1 MQTSENNFTSS
12 GSEKASGLENS
23 VMEGEAKE
31 AWPDNQKRSDHQ
43 KGSIM
48 LGWLKVI
55 GKSHM
60 CITQNI

>member
-12 GSEKASGLENS
+12 VSEEATGLENS

-31 AWPDNQKRSDHQ
+31 AWPESDHQKRSYHQ

-55 GKSHM
+55 GKS
-60 CITQNI
+60 NI

>member
-1 MQTSENNFTSS
+1 MQTSENIFTSS

-23 VMEGEAKE
+23 IMEGEPKE
-31 AWPDNQKRSDHQ
+31 AWPESDQQ

-55 GKSHM
+55 GSH
-60 CITQNI
+60 TYYT

>member
-31 AWPDNQKRSDHQ
+31 AWPESDHQ

-55 GKSHM
+55 GSH
-60 CITQNI
+60 TYYT